1 MSLASRSIVDRSG
14 SGDPEIPL
22 SPLELDDE
30 EEPLPLDALPPP
42 PRSRLKMDGSE
53 ADLDVE
59 LLAEEE
65 EDAPVWTATTEAAMA
80 VVVAG
85 MLEGLCSLLERSRS
99 QNRWNLERGFG
110 LDASA
115 GRVALRLT
123 GGWTPVPTGGSG
135 VLRLFR
141 NGKNKTKT
149 KMNEMIVC
157 KKQEEELDKVAEKT
171 LTALSMIHLLISF
184 QIKTYRSMTACCCW
198 TAKE

>member
-1 MSLASRSIVDRSG
+1 M
-14 SGDPEIPL
+14 PL

-30 EEPLPLDALPPP
+30 EEPLPLDALPP

-65 EDAPVWTATTEAAMA
+65 EDVPVWTATTEAAMV

-85 MLEGLCSLLERSRS
+85 MLDGLCSLLERSRS

-115 GRVALRLT
+115 GKVALLLT
-123 GGWTPVPTGGSG
+123 GGWTPVPPGGSG

-141 NGKNKTKT
+141 NG
-149 KMNEMIVC
+149 
-157 KKQEEELDKVAEKT
+157 
-171 LTALSMIHLLISF
+171 
-184 QIKTYRSMTACCCW
+184 IKRKGMKRLCARRRAGQSGG
-198 TAKE
+198 KEN